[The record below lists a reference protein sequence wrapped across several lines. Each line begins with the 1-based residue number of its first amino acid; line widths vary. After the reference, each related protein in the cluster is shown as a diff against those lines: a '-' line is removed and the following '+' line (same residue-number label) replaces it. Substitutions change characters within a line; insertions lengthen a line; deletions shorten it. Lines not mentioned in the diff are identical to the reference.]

1 MTKIAKAS
9 TLFLDP
15 LEQFE
20 VFTRKSI
27 FFTNLHFYALAIC
40 GVIFLF
46 LVYNGGNSEYSEQKP
61 NLILIRDKTFS
72 FISNLIKENLNPKG
86 LCFFPIIYLTFFFIL
101 VANLIGM
108 IPYSYTVASSAAV
121 SFFFSITFFIG
132 VTLAGYNQHSDA
144 LFQIL
149 LPAGV
154 PMVMLPFLI
163 IVEAV
168 SYSARVFSLGIRL
181 FANLLS
187 GHSLLKILGSFV

>member
-1 MTKIAKAS
+1 
-9 TLFLDP
+9 
-15 LEQFE
+15 
-20 VFTRKSI
+20 
-27 FFTNLHFYALAIC
+27 
-40 GVIFLF
+40 VIFLF